1 MTILIQKV
9 NGSTAT
15 RYIFQP
21 VGIPVEKWK
30 LTTKDIPEVRYHA
43 KQGYWSAPAVAR
55 TLKALSAT
63 YGNRCLHWTFDLYS
77 TESSGNGAERK
88 QKKNETS
95 LPNHWKEVVHRTE
108 EELRVRRYAWRTV
121 KGYLSHLRRFFA
133 SHQELRAERVTVD
146 VVRRYILDRSQG
158 GRYSR
163 SSQHQLLN
171 ALKFWMEKIEGRE
184 KTFIELR
191 PRKEKRL
198 PQVLS
203 VEEVR
208 RLLASVT
215 NLKHRCVLKVIYGGG
230 LRLGEVCNL
239 RLTDLNYDRM
249 QIFVHGG
256 KGNKDRYTTLPRS
269 LIAELEQYHQEFQP
283 DYWLFEGQ
291 SGGRYS
297 PRSVQA
303 ILKRAVKQS
312 GVNPY
317 ATVHT
322 LRHSYA
328 THLLEQGTGL
338 RHIQALLGHNS
349 SKTTEV
355 YTHISSTERE
365 RIVSPLDRMD
375 DDRRG

>member
-1 MTILIQKV
+1 MTIMIQKV
-9 NGSTAT
+9 RGRRET

-21 VGIPVEKWK
+21 VGIPVETWK
-30 LTTKDIPEVRYHA
+30 LNVVDIPEVRYHA

-55 TLKALSAT
+55 TLRVLST
-63 YGNRCLHWTFDLYS
+63 NYGPRSLRWTFDLHS
-77 TESSGNGAERK
+77 VKVSGNGVK
-88 QKKNETS
+88 GKLKNNDS
-95 LPNHWKEVVHRTE
+95 LPNHWEQAMHRTE

-121 KGYLSHLRRFFA
+121 KGYLSHLRKFFV
-133 SHQELRAERVTVD
+133 SHPELTADRVTVD
-146 VVRRYILDRSQG
+146 VVRRYILDRSRDG
-158 GRYSR
+158 SYSR

-171 ALKFWMEKIEGRE
+171 ALKFWMERIEGRE

-191 PRKEKRL
+191 PRKEQRL

-208 RLLASVT
+208 RLFASVT

-239 RLTDLNYDRM
+239 RLTDVNYDRM
-249 QIFVHGG
+249 HIFVHGG

-269 LIAELEQYHQEFQP
+269 LVNDLERYRQEFQP

-303 ILKRAVKQS
+303 VLKRAVEKS

-338 RHIQALLGHNS
+338 RHIQELLGHSS

-355 YTHISSTERE
+355 YTHVSSAERE
-365 RIVSPLDRMD
+365 RIVSPLDRMED
-375 DDRRG
+375 ERLG